1 MGRAETQTS
10 DFWKLFPR
18 IPKLGKIKQER
29 IDLQEKNMKTVDEI
43 VAAAQKLKP
52 SQFLRLQQKLD
63 RIQERI
69 WKVELARVTEKMK
82 KANITDEDINRMVMK
97 RRYENRR

>member
-1 MGRAETQTS
+1 
-10 DFWKLFPR
+10 
-18 IPKLGKIKQER
+18 
-29 IDLQEKNMKTVDEI
+29 MKTVDEI

-52 SQFLRLQQKLD
+52 NQFFRLQQKLE

-69 WKVELARVTEKMK
+69 WKMELARVTEKMK